1 MRVVATER
9 TSRTNTTHSI
19 ANSLVCLSFDI
30 AYSYSL
36 THSLT
41 QLCIRR
47 NGSKRSKSKTRRRLQ
62 RELSKSLLLEW
73 SMLSVGRDDR
83 RHVFACLLA
92 SRDLIRRTQICR
104 EISSQ
109 QQRCIG
115 ISANSQ
121 SAWREQFTALE
132 FSFGLLLYLSVSL
145 SHLSGDDIEL
155 VKTTPSAPRQRQ
167 HQVQTRLCRGRQHGR
182 HWLLF
187 VSFQSSGVSST
198 TNVPLLPNVM
208 QDDDC
213 GCGGGRRQCGKKCI
227 SRASG
232 PTPVGQ
238 NRIRCGRTGCCRLL
252 SSSSQSLMSATNQLT
267 DCHCRRRRLLSGRCV
282 R

>member
-92 SRDLIRRTQICR
+92 SRESRVATLSAALKFVARFRR
-104 EISSQ
+104 SSKGASELAPIA
-109 QQRCIG
+109 RVHG
-115 ISANSQ
+115 ESNLRPS
-121 SAWREQFTALE
+121 
-132 FSFGLLLYLSVSL
+132 SFHLDYCFISL
-145 SHLSGDDIEL
+145 S
-155 VKTTPSAPRQRQ
+155 R
-167 HQVQTRLCRGRQHGR
+167 CRISPVMT
-182 HWLLF
+182 LN
-187 VSFQSSGVSST
+187 SS
-198 TNVPLLPNVM
+198 
-208 QDDDC
+208 
-213 GCGGGRRQCGKKCI
+213 K
-227 SRASG
+227 
-232 PTPVGQ
+232 
-238 NRIRCGRTGCCRLL
+238 
-252 SSSSQSLMSATNQLT
+252 
-267 DCHCRRRRLLSGRCV
+267 RRRVRRGSGNIKCKHGFVAGGNTVAIGCFLSRFNRVESV
-282 R
+282 RQQTYHCCLM